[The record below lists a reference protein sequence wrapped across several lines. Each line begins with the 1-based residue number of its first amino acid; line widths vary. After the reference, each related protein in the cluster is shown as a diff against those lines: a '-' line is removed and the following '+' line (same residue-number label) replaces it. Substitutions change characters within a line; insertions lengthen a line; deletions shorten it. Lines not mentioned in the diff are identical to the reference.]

1 MPEPDFLKDLV
12 IVLGAAVVVVALL
25 RRVGVPSIA
34 GFILTGVL
42 AGPTALGL
50 VDDTHQVE
58 LLAEVGVVLLLFGI
72 GLELA
77 VDRLRRL
84 WKAVLL
90 GGGIQVAVTLA
101 CTAALAR
108 GFGLAPGTAVFLGC
122 VIAVSSTAVVLR
134 ALSARGELDAP
145 HGRLAVGILVFQD
158 LCVVPMIL
166 AVPLLAGG
174 ENSPRE
180 ILLAAGTAVV
190 ILVGVLVAASLLVPR
205 LLAFVAKTRE
215 RELFILTVFLV
226 CFGTTW
232 ALSLAGISLALGAFL
247 AGLIVAGSEFRHQ
260 AMADLIPARDIL
272 ASLFFVSVG
281 MLLDVSDVLGQL
293 MPTAG
298 LLGAILAGKFAII
311 LVTALIL
318 RLPLR
323 VGILSAAALCQV
335 GEFSFVLL
343 NVAAGTELLGA
354 PLSQNLMMAII
365 LSMLLTPL
373 VIAFGP
379 HLAGGA
385 ARIPW
390 LNRLLRAEPP
400 GIEAD
405 EPHSDHVIVAGYG
418 LAGREVCRA
427 VRAAGFDYLA
437 IDTNPDNVRAA
448 RAIGDRAVLGDVT
461 QREVLDELGC
471 QDARLV
477 VLTVNDARATELAVR
492 RIRATAPDVAIIARA
507 PYELDRASLHDAG
520 ATAIVTAEAT
530 ASASIVSRSLA
541 ALGSGAA
548 PD

>member
-1 MPEPDFLKDLV
+1 MPEADFLKDLV
-12 IVLGAAVVVVALL
+12 IVLGAAVMVVALL

-90 GGGIQVAVTLA
+90 GGGMQVAVTLA

-108 GFGLAPGTAVFLGC
+108 AFGLAPGAAIFLGC
-122 VIAVSSTAVVLR
+122 VVAVSSTAVVLR

-166 AVPLLAGG
+166 AVPLLGG
-174 ENSPRE
+174 GDSSARE
-180 ILLAAGTAVV
+180 ILLAVGTAVV
-190 ILVGVLVAASLLVPR
+190 ILAGVLVAASLVVPR

-232 ALSLAGISLALGAFL
+232 ALSLAGVSLALGAFL

-281 MLLDVSDVLGQL
+281 MLLDLSDVLGQI
-293 MPTAG
+293 MSTAG
-298 LLGAILAGKFAII
+298 LLGAILAGKFAVI

-343 NVAAGTELLGA
+343 NVASGTGLLGVS
-354 PLSQNLMMAII
+354 LSQNLMVAII

-373 VIAFGP
+373 VIACGP
-379 HLAGGA
+379 HVAGGA
-385 ARIPW
+385 ARVPW

-400 GIEAD
+400 GIDAQ

-427 VRAAGFDYLA
+427 VRAAGFAYIA
-437 IDTNPDNVRAA
+437 IDANPDNVRAA

-471 QDARLV
+471 KDSRLV
-477 VLTVNDARATELAVR
+477 VLTINDTRATELAVR
-492 RIRATAPDVAIIARA
+492 RIRAAAPDVEVIARA
-507 PYELDRASLHDAG
+507 PYELDRRPLRAAG
-520 ATAIVTAEAT
+520 ATQVVTAEAT
-530 ASASIVSRSLA
+530 ASASIVDRSLA
-541 ALGSGAA
+541 ALGSPA
-548 PD
+548 PPD